1 VLDWVEKEPGEKIT
15 VNYRGEWEALVGFC
29 IYYALRLD
37 GGDGHIVCDGGAW
50 WEEGSVEGRRVG
62 RADAISSVPYR
73 LEYRA

>member
-1 VLDWVEKEPGEKIT
+1 LDRVEKGLGVKIT

-50 WEEGSVEGRRVG
+50 WEEGSVEGRRVR
-62 RADAISSVPYR
+62 RADTI
-73 LEYRA
+73 